1 MKANHKKT
9 RERKPTSDAVEI
21 LHRLYFEDRPN
32 RLASLE
38 AERLNARIAAAVY
51 ELRTAAGL
59 TQSQLAK
66 HVGTTASVIS
76 RLEDADYNG
85 HSLNMLK
92 KIAAVFAGRIEIRF
106 VPAEKSQRFLL
117 SPEGTKIHLKEVIA

>member
-1 MKANHKKT
+1 MRKKI
-9 RERKPTSDAVEI
+9 RKKSGTTGAVEI
-21 LHRLYFEDRPN
+21 LHDLWYRDRPD

-38 AERLNARIAAAVY
+38 AERLNARIAAAIY
-51 ELRTAAGL
+51 ELRTHAGL
-59 TQSQLAK
+59 TQGQLAK
-66 HVGTTASVIS
+66 YIGTTASVIS

-85 HSLNMLK
+85 HSLNLLK

>member
-1 MKANHKKT
+1 MRKKI
-9 RERKPTSDAVEI
+9 RKKSGTTDAVEI
-21 LHRLYFEDRPN
+21 LHDLWYRDRPD

-38 AERLNARIAAAVY
+38 AERLNARIAAAIY
-51 ELRTAAGL
+51 ELRTHAGL
-59 TQSQLAK
+59 TQGQLAK
-66 HVGTTASVIS
+66 YIGTTASVIS
-76 RLEDADYNG
+76 RLEDTDYNG
-85 HSLNMLK
+85 HSLNLLK